1 MPPLKPPPERCSS
14 LERDRSMAVNRE
26 WFLGPI
32 TQEAVHCG
40 RDYKILPSH
49 YLLVRQLNSPGV
61 KKDEKREDLAIHE
74 LRLLICSAGDAVNMK
89 KFSFHLGVWICDF
102 SQGGCDDGIAS
113 RCLTTMRNE

>member
-1 MPPLKPPPERCSS
+1 MPPLKPHLPSVVSS
-14 LERDRSMAVNRE
+14 LEGDRSMAVNRQ

-40 RDYKILPSH
+40 RNYKILPSY

-74 LRLLICSAGDAVNMK
+74 
-89 KFSFHLGVWICDF
+89 
-102 SQGGCDDGIAS
+102 
-113 RCLTTMRNE
+113 